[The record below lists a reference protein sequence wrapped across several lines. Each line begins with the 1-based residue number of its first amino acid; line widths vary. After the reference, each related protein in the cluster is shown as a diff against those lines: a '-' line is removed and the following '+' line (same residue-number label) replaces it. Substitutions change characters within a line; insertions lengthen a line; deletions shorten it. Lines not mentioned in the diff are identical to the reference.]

1 MNIEEQLTMKK
12 LLLGAATV
20 AVLSTTMIG
29 GAAQS
34 ADAAAKPAVEQGQ
47 RTYEGLKS
55 ELQKLI
61 DQKSKYLNVVLHNGM
76 PVSMQTQV
84 NSAVRQAE
92 HAVKSGNSAKLHAA
106 YNRLTAIY
114 KQLGTVEEEDFDHSA
129 LNGVEA
135 LVEEYSYLKQQRSH
149 TFYERD
155 LLASVQRAEQL
166 IAAKEYTDSYEFE
179 NMYRE
184 LEQKAAQM
192 KAYVTYQ
199 AR

>member
-61 DQKSKYLNVVLHNGM
+61 DQKSKYLNVVLHKGM
-76 PVSMQTQV
+76 PLSMQTQV
-84 NSAVRQAE
+84 NSAVRQAQV
-92 HAVKSGNSAKLHAA
+92 AVNKGEEAKLKAA